1 MSESVAHAALLMTL
15 MRELGGLMQAENAL
29 LREMR
34 LDEIQALQTEK
45 CALADSFERELRKLR
60 VEPTRIGEL
69 APELRLEL
77 EAAMRDFQAA
87 AADNARRLGAART
100 VLEGVMRSLAE
111 SLAASRG
118 ASRYPRHGHV
128 GGATVVSLAL
138 NREI

>member
-1 MSESVAHAALLMTL
+1 MSASVAHAAMLMTL
-15 MRELGGLMQAENAL
+15 MRELEGLMQAENAL

-34 LDEIQALQTEK
+34 LSEIQSLQVEK
-45 CALADSFERELRKLR
+45 CALADAYERELRKLR

-77 EAAMRDFQAA
+77 QMAMRDFQATA
-87 AADNARRLGAART
+87 GDNARRLAAATT
-100 VLEGVMRSLAE
+100 VLEGVVRSLGA

-118 ASRYPRHGHV
+118 AGGYPRGGYG